1 MDNNQLKEIVLT
13 IVPNAEVV
21 EGKQYLEVTVIPGK
35 IFELAKQLKENPQTD
50 FDYLFCQSA
59 VDYGDYFGVVYHLES
74 VKNKHY
80 IVLKVKIANR
90 ENPQV
95 ESVYSLWKA
104 AEYHE
109 REIYDLLGIK
119 FKNHPDLR
127 RFFLDESWGYP
138 LRKDFI
144 DEVNIIEK

>member
-1 MDNNQLKEIVLT
+1 MDNENLKAKVLS

-35 IFELAKQLKENPQTD
+35 IHELAKQLKENPETD
-50 FDYLFCQSA
+50 FDYMFCQSG
-59 VDYGDYFGVVYHLES
+59 VDYGDNLAVVYHLES
-74 VKNKHY
+74 IKHKHF

-90 ENPQV
+90 ENPQID
-95 ESVYSLWKA
+95 SVYDLWKA
-104 AEYHE
+104 AEYQE
-109 REIYDLLGIK
+109 REIYDLFGIK

-127 RFFLDESWGYP
+127 RFFLNETWGYP
-138 LRKDFI
+138 LRKDFV